1 MPPSAECERA
11 VKKMRTCSACQGLPD
26 FKPCSGYCI
35 NIMKGCLAYHGEVN
49 DNWNEYIGK
58 TGIIL
63 YQGRRKQQNIF
74 IYQNP

>member
-26 FKPCSGYCI
+26 LKPCGGYCT

-49 DNWNEYIGK
+49 DSWNDYIGK
-58 TGIIL
+58 TEII
-63 YQGRRKQQNIF
+63 I
-74 IYQNP
+74 